1 MYLINIY
8 TYKYR
13 CVILRRTVKTYTHM
27 ANGNGRGNTNKPA
40 TDEVK
45 TTASAETLK
54 GRRLTWLSA
63 GFSGEDGEVFT
74 VIGVDAPEWKNET
87 TGKQGTYAAL
97 LVRGASFTTVP
108 IGRFVRP
115 VLSSKGVLTPQGTL
129 ADAIRAAAAKDG
141 DQFDAAVAIATALA
155 GVKLTLRVVPYEG
168 TKGGLGRVFEAYKN
182 GAEAAP
188 EDARLKKL

>member
-1 MYLINIY
+1 MA
-8 TYKYR
+8 
-13 CVILRRTVKTYTHM
+13 KTEKGSGTS
-27 ANGNGRGNTNKPA
+27 KPA

-54 GRRLTWLSA
+54 GRRMTWLSA
-63 GFSGEDGEVFT
+63 GFTGEDGEIFT
-74 VIGVDAPEWKNET
+74 IIGVDAPEWHDNT
-87 TGKQGTYAAL
+87 TGKKGTYAAL
-97 LVRGASFTTVP
+97 LVKGASFTTIP

-115 VLSSKGVLTPQGTL
+115 VLSVKGVLTPQGTL
-129 ADAIRAAAAKDG
+129 ADAIRVAATKGG
-141 DQFDAAVAIATALA
+141 DQFDVAVAIAKALA
-155 GVKLTLRVVPYEG
+155 GVKLTLRVVPYES